1 MTCDKCSRRYVCGD
15 ALNIIEKML
24 KYIGEHPN
32 INDDEIMNKVEEILG
47 CPSYEKEKEMMKR
60 FMPSSLDDSQ

>member
-1 MTCDKCSRRYVCGD
+1 MLETLCMWRCIKYNR
-15 ALNIIEKML
+15 KML